1 MHGLRDMADHG
12 STAAADPAAEAAFV
26 KDREA
31 MLGGFVTFSTYAIAA
46 IAALLVLMAIF
57 LL

>member
-1 MHGLRDMADHG
+1 MADHG

-26 KDREA
+26 KEREA
-31 MLGGFVTFSTYAIAA
+31 LLGSFVTISTYATAGIVV
-46 IAALLVLMAIF
+46 LLILMAIF

>member
-1 MHGLRDMADHG
+1 MADHG
-12 STAAADPAAEAAFV
+12 STAASNPAAEAAFV

-31 MLGGFVTFSTYAIAA
+31 MLGGFVSFSTYAIAA
-46 IAALLVLMAIF
+46 IVGLLVLMAIF